1 MKNIES
7 NFKESRKYKPNKKF
21 SDQATVNK
29 DVFSDLAK
37 SYRNNPDV
45 FWADHANNEI
55 NWREK
60 FKTICS
66 GIAPNFEWFKEGKLN
81 VSENCIDRHVD
92 KNNNA
97 IIHISEDNQKKII
110 SYAGLYTDVN
120 NFSYALNS
128 LGLEKGTRVIIYM
141 PTIPESIIAM
151 LSCARLGLIH
161 SVVFAGFSS
170 ESLKNRIDDC
180 LSLIHI

>member
-21 SDQATVNK
+21 SDRATVNK

-37 SYRNNPDV
+37 SYQNNPDA

-81 VSENCIDRHVD
+81 VSENCIYRHVD
-92 KNNNA
+92 
-97 IIHISEDNQKKII
+97 
-110 SYAGLYTDVN
+110 
-120 NFSYALNS
+120 
-128 LGLEKGTRVIIYM
+128 
-141 PTIPESIIAM
+141 
-151 LSCARLGLIH
+151 
-161 SVVFAGFSS
+161 
-170 ESLKNRIDDC
+170 
-180 LSLIHI
+180 

>member
-37 SYRNNPDV
+37 SYRNNPDA

-110 SYAGLYTDVN
+110 SYADLYTDVN

-141 PTIPESIIAM
+141 PTI
-151 LSCARLGLIH
+151 
-161 SVVFAGFSS
+161 
-170 ESLKNRIDDC
+170 C
-180 LSLIHI
+180 LLYTSPSPRDH